1 MELTELTVRS
11 FADLLASNAPAPGG
25 GSTAALEGALGAAL
39 SAMVSA
45 LTVGRKKYEEHW
57 ALNEE
62 INQKADTLKEAF
74 LTAINKDT
82 DAFNSFTSAMAMP
95 KETPE
100 EKAARSTAMQEAL
113 IACTESPYH
122 MMELCLQALKL
133 VDTQLGKTNANAMS
147 DLGVAALS
155 LGAAIHGAW
164 LNVLINVGGLKNAAL
179 ADHYRLDG
187 KALLDQG
194 TALSEAIYNRIAA
207 ELIQG

>member
-57 ALNEE
+57 AFNEDV
-62 INQKADTLKEAF
+62 NQKAEALKETF
-74 LTAINKDT
+74 LVAINKDT
-82 DAFNSFTSAMAMP
+82 DALNAFTAAMAMP

-100 EKAARSTAMQEAL
+100 EKAARSAAMQEAL

-122 MMELCLQALKL
+122 MMELCVKALELCDSL
-133 VDTQLGKTNANAMS
+133 VGKTNANAMS
-147 DLGVAALS
+147 DLGVSALS
-155 LGAAIHGAW
+155 LGAAIRGAW
-164 LNVLINVGGLKNAAL
+164 LNVLINVGGIKDEAKANHFRA
-179 ADHYRLDG
+179 DG
-187 KALLDQG
+187 KALLEKG
-194 TALSEAIYNRIAA
+194 MALSEAIYQKIETA
-207 ELIQG
+207 L